1 MPDFWRNSGFHLLQ
15 RGPAGWLAVSDDFLR
30 AYLLRPEIHPVE
42 ESCDAE
48 RRLHAALMR
57 QPRRP
62 VAGAELDAIADA
74 DARDNY
80 RILLR
85 FRQRLLDADTLEGC
99 YAELFKGGV
108 DVPPTFV
115 AQLVHVILR
124 NVLDGC
130 DDPLRLRAGEL
141 FFREQKATLREG
153 QVLLADLDTVE
164 MHASGSRYGS
174 LGRLIVEA
182 QGPLGKVE
190 LDVLGPDNAPLYWQR
205 ESRHDTVISLNHG
218 GAALQALCRVI
229 EAWVAHFFGVAVS
242 VEPLRAIE
250 EARWAWHIGLDAE
263 SSAILNELWH
273 GGEVEQGRMRRILA
287 LFRMRFTDPADMR
300 PDIAGRPVYL
310 ALSSGEDDVVRMK
323 PQNLIVNLPL
333 AGRS

>member
-15 RGPAGWLAVSDDFLR
+15 RGPAGRLAVSDDFLR
-30 AYLLRPEIHPVE
+30 AYLLRPEIHPVQ
-42 ESCDAE
+42 ESCEAE
-48 RRLHAALMR
+48 RHLHEQLMR

-62 VAGAELDAIADA
+62 VSGAELDAIADA

-80 RILLR
+80 RIVLR

-99 YAELFKGGV
+99 YAGLFQDGV
-108 DVPPTFV
+108 DVPPMFV
-115 AQLVHVILR
+115 AQLAHVILR

-130 DDPLRLRAGEL
+130 DDPLRLRVGEL
-141 FFREQKATLREG
+141 LFREQKATLRDG
-153 QVLLADLDTVE
+153 QVLLADLETVE
-164 MHASGSRYGS
+164 MHASGSRYGN

-182 QGPLGKVE
+182 QSPLGKVE
-190 LDVLGPDNAPLYWQR
+190 LEVLGPDNAPLYWQS

-229 EAWVAHFFGVAVS
+229 ESWVAHFFGLAVS

-250 EARWAWHIGLDAE
+250 ESRWAWHIGLDAE
-263 SSAILNELWH
+263 SSAILNELWQ

-287 LFRMRFTDPADMR
+287 LFGMRFTDPSDMR
-300 PDIAGRPVYL
+300 PDIAGRSVYL
-310 ALSSGEDDVVRMK
+310 ALSSDEDDVVRMK